1 MELKTG
7 IAIGLVMFILAALV
21 FLKIGSKRK

>member
-21 FLKIGSKRK
+21 FLKIRAKRK